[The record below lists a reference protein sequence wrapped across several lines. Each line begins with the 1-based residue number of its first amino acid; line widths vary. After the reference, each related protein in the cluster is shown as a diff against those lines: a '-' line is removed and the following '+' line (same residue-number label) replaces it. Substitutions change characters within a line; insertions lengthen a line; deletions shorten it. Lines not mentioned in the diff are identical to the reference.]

1 MLDLAMGEKSKSN
14 TLYHKAHKKISHYD
28 VEAGTTITPSI
39 ENGWKFELFIHG
51 FLPHVEKGKLGVLSV
66 SRDTEFAPVKNA
78 DGEHEILPD
87 TPACTR

>member
-14 TLYHKAHKKISHYD
+14 ALYHKAHKKIVHYD
-28 VEAGTTITPSI
+28 METGTNIVPSR

-51 FLPHVEKGKLGVLSV
+51 FLPHVDQGKLGVLTV
-66 SRDTEFAPVKNA
+66 SRETEFAPVKNA

-87 TPACTR
+87 TPASTR